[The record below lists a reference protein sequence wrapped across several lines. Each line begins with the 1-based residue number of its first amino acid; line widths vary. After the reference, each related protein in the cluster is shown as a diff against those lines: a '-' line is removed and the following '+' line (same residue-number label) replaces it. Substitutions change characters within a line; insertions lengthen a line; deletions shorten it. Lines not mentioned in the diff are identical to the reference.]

1 MEFIKIIDNIVV
13 DVKNLKNKNIVIL
26 GNNGIG
32 KTTVL
37 NRIYQELKEN
47 SIYVKNIKSKL
58 ELFDKISFI
67 NNNIN
72 TIIIDNIE
80 VNLEYKDRLN
90 ILEELKEKFKNLR
103 FIVST
108 NYPNMLINSVD
119 FVHFI
124 IIESNYNL
132 GDSNDIQDMID
143 VDRIKSF
150 IKKDKKEI
158 SETEL
163 LLSKCMNKNLFGIM
177 SENDI
182 KEIEDFL
189 SKNKKMY
196 HYQRELFLKII
207 REANYE
213 NR

>member
-1 MEFIKIIDNIVV
+1 MNFNKKIKMIVNDISTLNNNII
-13 DVKNLKNKNIVIL
+13 LL
-26 GNNGIG
+26 GENSVG

-37 NRIYQELKEN
+37 RELYLKNREISLYIEN
-47 SIYVKNIKSKL
+47 HKSKND
-58 ELFDKISFI
+58 LFETIKLANEKVKI
-67 NNNIN
+67 
-72 TIIIDNIE
+72 IIIDNIE

>member
-1 MEFIKIIDNIVV
+1 MNFNKKIKMIVNDISTLNNNII
-13 DVKNLKNKNIVIL
+13 LL
-26 GNNGIG
+26 GENSVG

-37 NRIYQELKEN
+37 RELYLKNREISLYIEN
-47 SIYVKNIKSKL
+47 HKSKND
-58 ELFDKISFI
+58 LFETIKLANEKVKI
-67 NNNIN
+67 
-72 TIIIDNIE
+72 IIIDNIE

-132 GDSNDIQDMID
+132 GDSNDIQDMFD

>member
-1 MEFIKIIDNIVV
+1 MNFNKKIKMIVNDISTLNNNII
-13 DVKNLKNKNIVIL
+13 LL
-26 GNNGIG
+26 GENSVG

-37 NRIYQELKEN
+37 RELYLKNREISLYIEN
-47 SIYVKNIKSKL
+47 HKSKND
-58 ELFDKISFI
+58 LFETIKLANEKVKI
-67 NNNIN
+67 
-72 TIIIDNIE
+72 IIIDNIE

-163 LLSKCMNKNLFGIM
+163 LLSKCMNKNLFRIM

-189 SKNKKMY
+189 SKNKK
-196 HYQRELFLKII
+196 RWRTKGK
-207 REANYE
+207 N
-213 NR
+213 

>member
-1 MEFIKIIDNIVV
+1 MNFNEKIRMIVNDISSLNNNI
-13 DVKNLKNKNIVIL
+13 IL
-26 GNNGIG
+26 LGENSVG

-37 NRIYQELKEN
+37 RELYLKNREISLYIEN
-47 SIYVKNIKSKL
+47 HKSKND
-58 ELFDKISFI
+58 LFETIKLVNEKVKI
-67 NNNIN
+67 
-72 TIIIDNIE
+72 IIIDNIE

-143 VDRIKSF
+143 VDKIKSF
-150 IKKDKKEI
+150 IKKDKKER

>member
-1 MEFIKIIDNIVV
+1 MNFNKKIKMIVNDISTLNNNII
-13 DVKNLKNKNIVIL
+13 LL
-26 GNNGIG
+26 GENSVG

-37 NRIYQELKEN
+37 RELYLKNREISLYIEN
-47 SIYVKNIKSKL
+47 HKSKND
-58 ELFDKISFI
+58 LFETIKLANEKVKI
-67 NNNIN
+67 
-72 TIIIDNIE
+72 IIIDNIE

-90 ILEELKEKFKNLR
+90 ILEELKEKFKNFR

-108 NYPNMLINSVD
+108 NYPNMLINFVD

>member
-1 MEFIKIIDNIVV
+1 MNFNEKIRMIVNDISSLNNNI
-13 DVKNLKNKNIVIL
+13 IL
-26 GNNGIG
+26 LGENSVG

-37 NRIYQELKEN
+37 RELYLKNREISLYIEN
-47 SIYVKNIKSKL
+47 HKSKND
-58 ELFDKISFI
+58 LFETIKLANEKVKI
-67 NNNIN
+67 
-72 TIIIDNIE
+72 IIIDNIE

-213 NR
+213 NG

>member
-1 MEFIKIIDNIVV
+1 
-13 DVKNLKNKNIVIL
+13 
-26 GNNGIG
+26 
-32 KTTVL
+32 
-37 NRIYQELKEN
+37 
-47 SIYVKNIKSKL
+47 
-58 ELFDKISFI
+58 
-67 NNNIN
+67 
-72 TIIIDNIE
+72 
-80 VNLEYKDRLN
+80 
-90 ILEELKEKFKNLR
+90 
-103 FIVST
+103 
-108 NYPNMLINSVD
+108 
-119 FVHFI
+119 
-124 IIESNYNL
+124 
-132 GDSNDIQDMID
+132 MID

-163 LLSKCMNKNLFGIM
+163 LLSKCMNKNLFRIM

>member
-1 MEFIKIIDNIVV
+1 MNFNKKIKMIVNDISTLNNNII
-13 DVKNLKNKNIVIL
+13 LL
-26 GNNGIG
+26 GENSVG

-37 NRIYQELKEN
+37 RELYLKNREISLYIEN
-47 SIYVKNIKSKL
+47 HKSKND
-58 ELFDKISFI
+58 LFETIKLANEKVKI
-67 NNNIN
+67 
-72 TIIIDNIE
+72 IIIDNIE

-132 GDSNDIQDMID
+132 GDSNGIQDMFD

>member
-1 MEFIKIIDNIVV
+1 MNFNKKIKMIVNDISTLNNNII
-13 DVKNLKNKNIVIL
+13 LL
-26 GNNGIG
+26 GENSVG

-37 NRIYQELKEN
+37 RELYLKNREISLYIEN
-47 SIYVKNIKSKL
+47 HKSKND
-58 ELFDKISFI
+58 LFETIKLANEKVKI
-67 NNNIN
+67 
-72 TIIIDNIE
+72 IIIDNIE

-132 GDSNDIQDMID
+132 GDSNDIQDMFD

-196 HYQRELFLKII
+196 HYRRELFLKII

>member
-1 MEFIKIIDNIVV
+1 MEFIKIIDSIVV
-13 DVKNLKNKNIVIL
+13 DVINLKNKNIVIL

-37 NRIYQELKEN
+37 NRIYQELKEI
-47 SIYVKNIKSKL
+47 SIYIRNVKSKL
-58 ELFDKISFI
+58 ELFDEISSI

-80 VNLEYKDRLN
+80 VNLEHKDRLN